1 MKGYITSRDISGLG
15 FQPRGTDCRMPGLM
29 DKAYD
34 MDIIEEA
41 DAKYMS
47 DKLLGLPK
55 MKKSWGFPETSTEE
69 AR

>member
-47 DKLLGLPK
+47 DKLFRP
-55 MKKSWGFPETSTEE
+55 
-69 AR
+69 A